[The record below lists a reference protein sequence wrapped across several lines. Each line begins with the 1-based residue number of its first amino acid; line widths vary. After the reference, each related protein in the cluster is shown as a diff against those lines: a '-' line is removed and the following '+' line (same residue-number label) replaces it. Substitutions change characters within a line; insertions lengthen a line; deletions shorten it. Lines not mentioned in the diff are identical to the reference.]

1 MQSSS
6 SYFQRRIQIVSVL
19 GVPVSVGAFY
29 STFRNI
35 ASFGLGYLP
44 PGGLPRP
51 HQTPSLLFGLPTTHA
66 LTPRVVVTLTPPP
79 PPFFL
84 FHPISPVG
92 LSVERRA
99 VVWREGGRKEAEKGG
114 LMLLSP
120 MHSTLQQP
128 FRPVA
133 IFSPSPPPNA
143 KKIFWKRQE
152 DSSSSKANFL
162 KVEYLSGFANS
173 N

>member
-79 PPFFL
+79 PFFL
-84 FHPISPVG
+84 SFPPYLTRRSVG
-92 LSVERRA
+92 REACGGV
-99 VVWREGGRKEAEKGG
+99 EGGRAERGG
-114 LMLLSP
+114 EGRSNAAVSNAFHAAATISP
-120 MHSTLQQP
+120 RRHL
-128 FRPVA
+128 
-133 IFSPSPPPNA
+133 
-143 KKIFWKRQE
+143 
-152 DSSSSKANFL
+152 
-162 KVEYLSGFANS
+162 
-173 N
+173 